1 MSIQRA
7 ARLTSGPRALDPA
20 SWPNLARPSLRR
32 DQVQRQLLRPA
43 EQLESGRDP
52 PLGPPEGLHPEGHSC
67 LVSATLDVFF
77 GFVRK
82 TPTNDRKQSHVS
94 HEPEQQPQRDRKE
107 EALRRRRAPG
117 SPVPS
122 LYTHAR
128 ARPRTQPRGLG
139 NALRGEA
146 PGLQQAHVLVQESF
160 NAQGPDV
167 RKR

>member
-122 LYTHAR
+122 LHTHAR
-128 ARPRTQPRGLG
+128 ARP
-139 NALRGEA
+139 AA
-146 PGLQQAHVLVQESF
+146 PGTRQHAPGRSAGSSASSRSSAGVVQCARS
-160 NAQGPDV
+160 
-167 RKR
+167 RC